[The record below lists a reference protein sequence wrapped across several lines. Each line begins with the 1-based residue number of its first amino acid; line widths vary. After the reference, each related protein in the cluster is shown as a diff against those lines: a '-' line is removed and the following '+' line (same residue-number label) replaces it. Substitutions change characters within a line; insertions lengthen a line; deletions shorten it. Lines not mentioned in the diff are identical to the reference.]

1 MADARSFQAVQN
13 HCQAPSSDIHIFD
26 QNMNSHAGFLDTIL
40 PCVDIRPI
48 KLTAGV
54 IPCLLLTS
62 AYNPSTSHFKSLL
75 EDQDSI
81 KKFKIVNDVVP
92 FADIL

>member
-1 MADARSFQAVQN
+1 MANAGSFQAVQN
-13 HCQAPSSDIHIFD
+13 YYQAPSSDIHIFD

-54 IPCLLLTS
+54 IPCLLLTF

-75 EDQDSI
+75 EVSI
-81 KKFKIVNDVVP
+81 RV
-92 FADIL
+92 A

>member
-1 MADARSFQAVQN
+1 MANARIFQALQN
-13 HCQAPSSDIHIFD
+13 YYQAPSSDIHIFD
-26 QNMNSHAGFLDTIL
+26 QNVNSHAGFLGIIL
-40 PCVDIRPI
+40 PCVDIHPI

-62 AYNPSTSHFKSLL
+62 AYNPSTSHLKALL
-75 EDQDSI
+75 EVSI
-81 KKFKIVNDVVP
+81 NKYKIINDVVS